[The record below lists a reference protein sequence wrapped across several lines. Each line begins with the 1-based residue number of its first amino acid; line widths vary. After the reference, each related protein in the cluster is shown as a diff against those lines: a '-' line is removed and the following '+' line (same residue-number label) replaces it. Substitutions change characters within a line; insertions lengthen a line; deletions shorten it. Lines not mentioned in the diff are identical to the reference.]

1 MIENR
6 KQLRVTTDLPVTL
19 VTVLEM
25 QEGRIVDLSEGGA
38 QIVGASFPRGTR
50 FQIDYAHEQ
59 TLYAKVMWDEIDRMG
74 VRFEFPL
81 RSGPL
86 YGMLIGAQMPAAE
99 ASRPFLGPRLGRP
112 PAQFGFGRRNAA

>member
-6 KQLRVTTDLPVTL
+6 KQLRIDTDLPVTL

-25 QEGRIVDLSEGGA
+25 QEGRIIDLSEGGA

-50 FQIDYAHEQ
+50 FQIDWQDQ

-74 VRFEFPL
+74 VRFEYHL
-81 RSGPL
+81 KNGPL
-86 YGMLIGAQMPAAE
+86 YEVLTQAQSPVDEPARA
-99 ASRPFLGPRLGRP
+99 FLGPRLGRP
-112 PAQFGFGRRNAA
+112 QPQFGFGRRSAA

>member
-6 KQLRVTTDLPVTL
+6 KQLRVATDLGVTL

-59 TLYAKVMWDEIDRMG
+59 TLYAKVMWDEVDRMG

-86 YGMLIGAQMPAAE
+86 YDVLLRAHMPPPEQA
-99 ASRPFLGPRLGRP
+99 RPFLGPRLGRGAP
-112 PAQFGFGRRNAA
+112 QFGFGRRSAA